1 MNEPLLLADAS
12 KRMRKPAGRPRKV
25 REPEAA
31 KPRRSGAVAGQA
43 SAPLADPP
51 TVRGFERPVAEVW
64 PRLLG
69 LAQAAAYL
77 SLSVWTIREY
87 LAEGILRRVEL
98 PSATCGTT
106 RRVLLDRADLD
117 RLVDA
122 ANPTAE
128 AVRPAPG
135 SHG

>member
-1 MNEPLLLADAS
+1 MAEPLPLLEAS
-12 KRMRKPAGRPRKV
+12 KRLRKSAGRPRKA
-25 REPEAA
+25 RPLDAM
-31 KPRRSGAVAGQA
+31 PSRPVAGQA

-87 LAEGILRRVEL
+87 LAEGILRRVDL
-98 PSATCGTT
+98 PSATHGTT

-117 RLVDA
+117 RLVDTS
-122 ANPTAE
+122 NPGAE
-128 AVRPAPG
+128 AVSEPPR
-135 SHG
+135 